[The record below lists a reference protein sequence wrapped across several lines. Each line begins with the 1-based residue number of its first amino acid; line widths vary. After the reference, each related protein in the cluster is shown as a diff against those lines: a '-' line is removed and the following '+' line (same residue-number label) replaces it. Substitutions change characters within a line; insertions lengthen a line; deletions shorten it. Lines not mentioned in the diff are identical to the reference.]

1 MSTRSS
7 RPPSAGEPGS
17 WHHPDIVTPST
28 HTTQP
33 GSAQGTP
40 GARDAPDA
48 RVAPDAPTHA
58 CVRCGAPVALSTA
71 LCETCNP
78 LGLAQ
83 PASSQ
88 AHGTVLLGVAG
99 AVVLLA
105 FLARLSLSGIGPF
118 EGRVVGVRGGDTGLA
133 VTLSVDNH
141 GSSVG
146 QATCRVTD
154 PAARFGGAS
163 GYVLTPRI
171 AAGETLTFETEIR
184 QLGASPRPLV
194 VECSGP

>member
-17 WHHPDIVTPST
+17 WHHPDIVSPST
-28 HTTQP
+28 PATHP
-33 GSAQGTP
+33 GSAP
-40 GARDAPDA
+40 GAPGVPA
-48 RVAPDAPTHA
+48 APTHA
-58 CVRCGAPVALSTA
+58 CVRCGAPVALNTA
-71 LCETCNP
+71 LCEACNP
-78 LGLAQ
+78 LGLSQ

-99 AVVLLA
+99 AVVFLA

-118 EGRVVGVRGGDTGLA
+118 EGRVVGVRGEGVGLA

-154 PAARFGGAS
+154 PAARYGGAS

-171 AAGETLTFETEIR
+171 DAGETLTFEAEIR
-184 QLGASPRPLV
+184 QLGPSPRPLV